1 MTQEHKI
8 GRLKSY
14 LELMEKVFVKSILP
28 ICVCYF
34 YELFSLALQVHKINL
49 KRKRKKE
56 APKNEQVFGVPGI
69 YAGSLTH
76 W

>member
-1 MTQEHKI
+1 
-8 GRLKSY
+8 
-14 LELMEKVFVKSILP
+14 MEKVFVKSILP

-56 APKNEQVFGVPGI
+56 APKNEQVFGVPDI

-76 W
+76 WRVPHTVGFAYV